1 LVNTVRMMACRPVLC
16 VSLAAALAVGAFAFG
31 PRGDAVA
38 GEPDAGHQ
46 DATRVAAGASSAV
59 LRGAAVAS
67 GHAEALAVVAGSA
80 GERDATFDHLIT
92 SREFGPQ
99 LYVLGVQEAL
109 QPFVDADARS
119 RDWRHLITSREFGP
133 PLYKIGLDAALQPL
147 AVYVPRRPRHQ
158 FGRELLLLGY
168 AEAVAELPHPLTAFV
183 PHPLTAFLP
192 PPPPP
197 PPPAPAPAQATPRP
211 AVRPAQPPPPPP
223 PPPPAPAVAAPAGIR
238 TDAAYASNVL
248 AIINDV
254 RARNGLRAVSSEGRL
269 TTAATRYAVYMA
281 QTNTFAHTGADGSTV
296 LTRVRAA
303 GYTENT
309 GFGEILAWYGATGR
323 PSIIVDLWMNSPSH
337 RAAIL
342 SPSFRFAGAG
352 CAFDAEGVRCVVNF
366 AE

>member
-16 VSLAAALAVGAFAFG
+16 VSLAAALAASAFAFG
-31 PRGDAVA
+31 LRGGAGA
-38 GEPDAGHQ
+38 GEPDARPQ
-46 DATRVAAGASSAV
+46 PAARAAAAATDAVFGATALAGGQAETLTLVAAA
-59 LRGAAVAS
+59 
-67 GHAEALAVVAGSA
+67 A

-109 QPFVDADARS
+109 QPLVEADARS
-119 RDWRHLITSREFGP
+119 RDWRHLITSREMGP

-168 AEAVAELPHPLTAFV
+168 AEAIAELPHPLTAFV
-183 PHPLTAFLP
+183 PHPLTAFLPP

-223 PPPPAPAVAAPAGIR
+223 PPAPAVAAPAGIR
-238 TDAAYASNVL
+238 TDAAYATNVL

-254 RARNGLRAVSSEGRL
+254 RARNGLGAVSGEGRL

-281 QTNTFAHTGADGSTV
+281 QTNTFAHTGPDGSTV